1 MDKTTTMPKVSVVIP
16 VYNVEKYLRQCM
28 DSVVNQTLRE
38 LEIIAVDDGSTDSS
52 GAILDEYAAADPRVK
67 VIHKANGGYGI
78 GMNTGFDAATGEY
91 IGIVE
96 SDDYADPEMFEIL
109 YNRAKSQNLD
119 VVKSGFYYYWSQ
131 PEERNEKVVI
141 ASAVM
146 ANRTLCPRTE
156 FQAPM
161 EKVEVFNI
169 KPTIWSAIYRRD
181 FIRQNHI
188 RFNETPGASYQD
200 AGFNFKVWTCAN
212 RIQLLQECFLH
223 YRQDN
228 EASSIHSPGKVYCIA
243 DEYREMDRF
252 LREEKPYLRNLV
264 EGVRLAIKY
273 DSYMW
278 NYERLTESLAVE
290 FLNFASEDFQKDMA
304 SGYLEKKYFPW
315 YKWKNIQVI
324 MEQPM
329 EFHQWRK
336 AQKEGREY
344 KIKNFRED
352 APFSERL
359 KEKLSLTRRY
369 LRQYGLLYT
378 MKKVFNAVAWRVFRR

>member
-96 SDDYADPEMFEIL
+96 SDDYADPEMFEKL
-109 YNRAKSQNLD
+109 YTCAKTHNLD
-119 VVKSGFYYYWSQ
+119 AVKSGFYFYWSQ
-131 PEERNEKVVI
+131 PEERNEPVEI

-146 ANRTLCPRTE
+146 ASRTFCPAVD
-156 FQAPM
+156 FKAPM
-161 EKVEVFNI
+161 EKVYFFNI
-169 KPTIWSAIYRRD
+169 KPSIWSAIYRRE
-181 FIRQNHI
+181 FIRENHI
-188 RFNETPGASYQD
+188 RFNETPGASFQD
-200 AGFNFKVWTCAN
+200 TAFNFKVWSCAK
-212 RIQLLQECFLH
+212 RARLMQECFLH

-228 EASSIHSPGKVYCIA
+228 EASSIHSPGKAYCIA

-252 LREEKPYLRNLV
+252 LREEKPYLRNQV

-278 NYERLTESLAVE
+278 NYERLSEPLAKE
-290 FLNFASEDFQKDMA
+290 FIQFASEDFLKDMQ
-304 SGYLEKKYFPW
+304 SGYLDKRYFPW
-315 YKWKNIQVI
+315 YKWNTLHLIA
-324 MEQPM
+324 EQPL
-329 EFHQWRK
+329 EFHQWRQAK
-336 AQKEGREY
+336 KEGREY

-352 APFSERL
+352 PPFSERL
-359 KEKLSLTRRY
+359 KEKLRLTREC
-369 LRQYGLLYT
+369 LQQYGLLYT
-378 MKKVFNAVAWRVFRR
+378 VKKVIGAIAGRVFRR

>member
-96 SDDYADPEMFEIL
+96 SDDYADPEMFETL

-161 EKVEVFNI
+161 EKVEFFNI
-169 KPTIWSAIYRRD
+169 KPTIWSAIYRKD
-181 FIRQNHI
+181 FIRENNI
-188 RFNETPGASYQD
+188 RFNETPGASFQD
-200 AGFNFKVWTCAN
+200 ASFNFKVMALAK
-212 RIQLLQECFLH
+212 RVQLIRDAFLH

-228 EASSIHSPGKVYCIA
+228 ENSSVNSPGKVFCVC
-243 DEYREMDRF
+243 DEYEEMQRF
-252 LREEKPYLRNLV
+252 L
-264 EGVRLAIKY
+264 
-273 DSYMW
+273 
-278 NYERLTESLAVE
+278 
-290 FLNFASEDFQKDMA
+290 ED
-304 SGYLEKKYFPW
+304 
-315 YKWKNIQVI
+315 
-324 MEQPM
+324 
-329 EFHQWRK
+329 RK
-336 AQKEGREY
+336 
-344 KIKNFRED
+344 
-352 APFSERL
+352 S
-359 KEKLSLTRRY
+359 
-369 LRQYGLLYT
+369 
-378 MKKVFNAVAWRVFRR
+378 VV